1 MRIGVTSSPAEV
13 SSSISASA
21 KPAGA
26 LVAVMRMAP
35 ASESESSEPEP
46 ESAEP
51 PRGSGMLIGS
61 PGVSHFDVEA
71 PPART
76 CTWAGT
82 TAAVMVRRPPSIGS
96 SGTIST
102 HSAWPPVPE
111 RGSHHVDGSPS
122 TSAFIEC
129 SGRAPPTLYGSDAE
143 EDTSSDAR
151 PVAVCVSATPATG

>member
-35 ASESESSEPEP
+35 ASESESAEPEPEP

-76 CTWAGT
+76 CT
-82 TAAVMVRRPPSIGS
+82 
-96 SGTIST
+96 
-102 HSAWPPVPE
+102 
-111 RGSHHVDGSPS
+111 
-122 TSAFIEC
+122 
-129 SGRAPPTLYGSDAE
+129 
-143 EDTSSDAR
+143 
-151 PVAVCVSATPATG
+151 